1 MTGHSIVSPQ
11 AAKHATNEMVMISIY
26 KSYIDMKYRDVNVIY
41 YKISLNTSQYIEFV
55 KYCMLTIKHSDDDGD
70 EVMW

>member
-1 MTGHSIVSPQ
+1 
-11 AAKHATNEMVMISIY
+11 
-26 KSYIDMKYRDVNVIY
+26 MKYRDVNVIY

-55 KYCMLTIKHSDDDGD
+55 KYSMLTIKHSDDDGG